1 MEQSILK
8 IFGDGGIVL
17 KNKRTTLRKELVLLC
32 LVAFAISFSVYKI
45 GSNLAVYTISKY
57 YNTETHIQY
66 LEKKYIQELQEYIQ
80 GNNISLDD
88 LSLVDDWIFGKDDV
102 YIKLFYKGNLIYDTL
117 YGAID
122 YSEVPTEKIQ
132 NYSKIDVYTLKV
144 GNQEIKVVLFCYDF
158 KIENYCKNGVLIFS
172 FILFLIIILYGVKR
186 KINYLTI
193 ISSETEKLT
202 ENLNT
207 KITLKGND
215 EIYEVAQG
223 IDKLRKSII
232 SKIEQEKEAYN
243 SNIALVTA
251 LSHDIK
257 TPLTSVISYI
267 ELVSEKIKDDEQSLE
282 FLNIALSKA
291 LYLRRLTKELFEH
304 FLLKSQAYNI
314 TFEKVNAN
322 ELVVQMVEEN
332 LLDLEAKG
340 VSVVRNIKDIT
351 STLSLNIELV
361 YSVFENI
368 FSNLYKYADL
378 KQCIKVQYQIKKEYL
393 EISIENTKNCKK
405 NTNELSTQIGLR
417 NSKAI
422 MERHSGNLEIIDAK
436 DTFKVILRFPV
447 I

>member
-8 IFGDGGIVL
+8 IFGDL

-57 YNTETHIQY
+57 YNTEKHIQY

-378 KQCIKVQYQIKKEYL
+378 RQCIKVQYQIKKEYL

-405 NTNELSTQIGLR
+405 NTNELSSQIGLR

-422 MERHSGNLEIIDAK
+422 MERHAGNLEIIDTK
-436 DTFKVILRFPV
+436 DTFKVVLCFPL

>member
-1 MEQSILK
+1 M
-8 IFGDGGIVL
+8 

-32 LVAFAISFSVYKI
+32 LIAFAISFSVYKI
-45 GSNLAVYTISKY
+45 GSNLAVRTVSKY
-57 YNTETHIQY
+57 YNTEKHIKY
-66 LEKKYIQELQEYIQ
+66 LEKKYIQEFQKNIQE
-80 GNNISLDD
+80 NNISLDN
-88 LSLVDDWIFGKDDV
+88 LPMVDDWISGKDDI

-117 YGAID
+117 YGITD

-132 NYSKIDVYTLKV
+132 NYSKKYFYPLKI
-144 GNQEIKVVLFCYDF
+144 GNQEIKAIIFCYDF
-158 KIENYCKNGVLIFS
+158 AIENYCKNVILIFS
-172 FILFLIIILYGVKR
+172 FLLFLTILLFGVKK
-186 KINYLTI
+186 KINYLAI
-193 ISSETEKLT
+193 MSNEVKNLT
-202 ENLNT
+202 EDLNT

-215 EIYEVAQG
+215 EIYQVAQG
-223 IDKLRKSII
+223 IDELRRTII
-232 SKIEQEKEAYN
+232 SEIEQEKEAYN
-243 SNIALVTA
+243 SNISLVTT

-267 ELVSEKIKDDEQSLE
+267 ELASEKIKDDEQSFE
-282 FLNIALSKA
+282 FLNIALTKA
-291 LYLRRLTKELFEH
+291 MYLRSLTKELFEH

-322 ELVVQMVEEN
+322 ELVVQMIEEN

-340 VSVVRNIKDIT
+340 VIVTRNIKDIT
-351 STLSLNIELV
+351 STLMVNIELV

-368 FSNLYKYADL
+368 FSNIYRYADL
-378 KQCIKVQYQIKKEYL
+378 RQHIKVQYQINNEYL
-393 EISIENTKNCKK
+393 EISIENVKNSKK

-436 DTFKVILRFPV
+436 DTFRVILRFPV

>member
-1 MEQSILK
+1 M
-8 IFGDGGIVL
+8 
-17 KNKRTTLRKELVLLC
+17 
-32 LVAFAISFSVYKI
+32 
-45 GSNLAVYTISKY
+45 SN
-57 YNTETHIQY
+57 
-66 LEKKYIQELQEYIQ
+66 
-80 GNNISLDD
+80 
-88 LSLVDDWIFGKDDV
+88 
-102 YIKLFYKGNLIYDTL
+102 
-117 YGAID
+117 
-122 YSEVPTEKIQ
+122 
-132 NYSKIDVYTLKV
+132 
-144 GNQEIKVVLFCYDF
+144 EIK
-158 KIENYCKNGVLIFS
+158 
-172 FILFLIIILYGVKR
+172 
-186 KINYLTI
+186 
-193 ISSETEKLT
+193 KLT
-202 ENLNT
+202 EDLNT

-215 EIYEVAQG
+215 EIYQVAQG
-223 IDKLRKSII
+223 IDELRKSII
-232 SKIEQEKEAYN
+232 SEIEQEKEAYN
-243 SNIALVTA
+243 SNIALVTT

-291 LYLRRLTKELFEH
+291 MYLRRLTKELFEH

-351 STLSLNIELV
+351 STLSVNIELV

-436 DTFKVILRFPV
+436 DTFKVVLRFPV

>member
-1 MEQSILK
+1 M
-8 IFGDGGIVL
+8 
-17 KNKRTTLRKELVLLC
+17 
-32 LVAFAISFSVYKI
+32 
-45 GSNLAVYTISKY
+45 
-57 YNTETHIQY
+57 
-66 LEKKYIQELQEYIQ
+66 
-80 GNNISLDD
+80 
-88 LSLVDDWIFGKDDV
+88 
-102 YIKLFYKGNLIYDTL
+102 
-117 YGAID
+117 
-122 YSEVPTEKIQ
+122 
-132 NYSKIDVYTLKV
+132 
-144 GNQEIKVVLFCYDF
+144 
-158 KIENYCKNGVLIFS
+158 
-172 FILFLIIILYGVKR
+172 
-186 KINYLTI
+186 
-193 ISSETEKLT
+193 
-202 ENLNT
+202 
-207 KITLKGND
+207 
-215 EIYEVAQG
+215 
-223 IDKLRKSII
+223 RKSII
-232 SKIEQEKEAYN
+232 SEIEQEKEAYN
-243 SNIALVTA
+243 SNIALVTT

-291 LYLRRLTKELFEH
+291 MYLRRLTKELFEH

-351 STLSLNIELV
+351 STLSVNIELV

-436 DTFKVILRFPV
+436 DTFEVVLRFPV

>member
-17 KNKRTTLRKELVLLC
+17 KNKSTTLRKELVLLC
-32 LVAFAISFSVYKI
+32 LIAFAISFGVYKL
-45 GSNLAVYTISKY
+45 GSNIAVHTVSKY
-57 YNTETHIQY
+57 YNTEKHIQY

-80 GNNISLDD
+80 ENNISLED
-88 LSLVDDWIFGKDDV
+88 LSKVDNWIMGKDDV

-117 YGAID
+117 YGITD
-122 YSEVPTEKIQ
+122 YSGVPTEKIQ
-132 NYSKIDVYTLKV
+132 NYSNIDFYPLKI
-144 GNQEIKVVLFCYDF
+144 GNKEIKAIIFCYDF
-158 KIENYCKNGVLIFS
+158 TVENHCKNAVLIFS
-172 FILFLIIILYGVKR
+172 FILFFVIILYVVKK

-193 ISSETEKLT
+193 ISNDIEKLT
-202 ENLNT
+202 EDLNT

-215 EIYEVAQG
+215 EIYQVAQG
-223 IDKLRKSII
+223 IDELRKSII

-257 TPLTSVISYI
+257 TPLTSIISYI

-291 LYLRRLTKELFEH
+291 MYLRSLTKELFEH
-304 FLLKSQAYNI
+304 FLLKSQAYKI

-351 STLSLNIELV
+351 STLDVNIELV

-368 FSNLYKYADL
+368 FSNLYRYADL
-378 KQCIKVQYQIKKEYL
+378 KQCIKVQYQIKNEYL
-393 EISIENTKNCKK
+393 EISIENTKNYKK
-405 NTNELSTQIGLR
+405 NADELSTQIGLR

-422 MERHSGNLEIIDAK
+422 MERHSGNLEIIDGK
-436 DTFKVILRFPV
+436 NTFKVVLCFPV
-447 I
+447 K

>member
-1 MEQSILK
+1 MY
-8 IFGDGGIVL
+8 GI
-17 KNKRTTLRKELVLLC
+17 T
-32 LVAFAISFSVYKI
+32 
-45 GSNLAVYTISKY
+45 
-57 YNTETHIQY
+57 
-66 LEKKYIQELQEYIQ
+66 
-80 GNNISLDD
+80 
-88 LSLVDDWIFGKDDV
+88 
-102 YIKLFYKGNLIYDTL
+102 
-117 YGAID
+117 D

-132 NYSKIDVYTLKV
+132 NYSEIDFYPLKV
-144 GNQEIKVVLFCYDF
+144 EDKEIKAVIFCYDF
-158 KIENYCKNGVLIFS
+158 VVENYCKNVILIFS
-172 FILFLIIILYGVKR
+172 FLLFLAILLCGVKK
-186 KINYLTI
+186 KINYLAI
-193 ISSETEKLT
+193 MSNEIKKLT
-202 ENLNT
+202 EDLNT

-215 EIYEVAQG
+215 EIYQVAQG
-223 IDKLRKSII
+223 IDELRKSII
-232 SKIEQEKEAYN
+232 SEIEQEKEAYN
-243 SNIALVTA
+243 SNIALVTT

-291 LYLRRLTKELFEH
+291 MYLRRLTKELFEH

-351 STLSLNIELV
+351 STLSVNIELV

-393 EISIENTKNCKK
+393 EISIENTKNSVKFC
-405 NTNELSTQIGLR
+405 I
-417 NSKAI
+417 
-422 MERHSGNLEIIDAK
+422 
-436 DTFKVILRFPV
+436 
-447 I
+447 